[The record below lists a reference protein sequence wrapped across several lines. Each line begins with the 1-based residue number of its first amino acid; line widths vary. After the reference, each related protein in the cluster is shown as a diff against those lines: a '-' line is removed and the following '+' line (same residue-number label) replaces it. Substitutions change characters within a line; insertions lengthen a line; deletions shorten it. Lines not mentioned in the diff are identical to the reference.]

1 MTVFPAT
8 NLLIRG
14 HNILERRTGKVKN
27 PKLKKKIA
35 PWMFLA
41 PALLVYCAVVIFPII
56 QSIQFSFFNYSGI
69 GEMKFNGITNYVK
82 MFKNSAFRTA
92 IRNNIWLMLGGTTI
106 QMVVGL
112 GLAIILSNIKK
123 FANALRVIYFVPCII
138 SSAAICQIFA
148 KIFSITPEG
157 VIPGLMRLFGMTPI
171 AFLSEGEWALAIV
184 IILDSYKFVGM
195 HMIIFYTALMDIDA
209 AVVEAAVIDGC
220 GWWKM
225 HTKVKIPMIMNIIV
239 AELVILV
246 NGTLKAFD
254 VSYILTGGGPGTA
267 TELVSTY
274 MYKTAFT
281 MTKFG
286 EGSAM
291 AVFLAVESLV
301 AVAIVRFV
309 GNRLQ
314 KRY

>member
-1 MTVFPAT
+1 M
-8 NLLIRG
+8 
-14 HNILERRTGKVKN
+14 KN

-56 QSIQFSFFNYSGI
+56 QSIQFSFYNYSGI
-69 GEMKFNGITNYVK
+69 GEMKFIGLSNYQK
-82 MFKNSAFRTA
+82 MFSNSAFRKA
-92 IRNNIWLMLGGTTI
+92 IGNNIWLMLGGTTI

-112 GLAIILSNIKK
+112 GLAIILSNIRK
-123 FANALRVIYFVPCII
+123 FANTLRVVYFVPCII

-148 KIFSITPEG
+148 KLFSITPEG
-157 VIPGLMRLFGMTPI
+157 VIPAIMKLLGMTPI
-171 AFLSEGEWALAIV
+171 AFLSSSKWALAIV

-195 HMIIFYTALMDIDA
+195 HMIIFYTALMDIDG
-209 AVVEAAVIDGC
+209 AVVEAAIIDGC

-225 HTKVKIPMIMNIIV
+225 HTQVKIPMIMNIII

-286 EGSAM
+286 LGSSM
-291 AVFLAVESLV
+291 AVFLAVESLI
-301 AVAIVRFV
+301 AVGIVRFV
-309 GNRLQ
+309 GNKLQ
-314 KRY
+314 EKY